1 MATGSTCNT
10 QGLNWLYYWG
20 HFHKIVCKI
29 FYKPPPPHV
38 TTHFPSTHFFSSSSL
53 NPLLWVLSLYL
64 SLPVSLSLLSLIIGS
79 ATPAPSP
86 LKSTT
91 FGHHLPPS
99 SHLFPASSSETSLK
113 LLDAYAIV
121 LKVKTE
127 LSSQISLWDPLGF
140 VIIWLLW

>member
-1 MATGSTCNT
+1 MAAGCTCNT

-20 HFHKIVCKI
+20 YFRKIACKI
-29 FYKPPPPHV
+29 FFKPPAPNV

-53 NPLLWVLSLYL
+53 NPLFSLSL
-64 SLPVSLSLLSLIIGS
+64 SLPVSLSPLLSLIIGS

-91 FGHHLPPS
+91 SGHHLTPF
-99 SHLFPASSSETSLK
+99 SHRFPASSSETSLK
-113 LLDAYAIV
+113 LLDAYAIF

-127 LSSQISLWDPLGF
+127 LSSQISL
-140 VIIWLLW
+140 